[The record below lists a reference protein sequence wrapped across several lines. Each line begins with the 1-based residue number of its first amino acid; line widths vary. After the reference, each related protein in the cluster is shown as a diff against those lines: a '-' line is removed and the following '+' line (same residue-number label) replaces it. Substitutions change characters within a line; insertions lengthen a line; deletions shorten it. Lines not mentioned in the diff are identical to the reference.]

1 MEYPVINGEKVTHGI
16 QVKTNAV
23 RQTLYFVF
31 WQDLVEYMSRHI
43 CYDYEIKNKVPI
55 PENAKEVKP
64 LMYAV
69 E

>member
-1 MEYPVINGEKVTHGI
+1 MEYPIINGEKVTRGI
-16 QVKTNAV
+16 QVKTNAY
-23 RQTLYFVF
+23 RQTIYFIK
-31 WQDLVEYMSRHI
+31 WQDLAEFI
-43 CYDYEIKNKVPI
+43 GKTIWYDFEIKSGVEI